1 MDVSDA
7 VRRMDFNLVLPLNAL
22 LEHRHVTR
30 AAEAAGIGQ
39 PAMSAALARLR
50 RLFADP
56 LLVRNGRV
64 HELTPLGQSLIEP
77 VHSVLASI
85 DHLLGTTPHFDPGAD
100 ERDFTIV
107 ASDYVTLILL
117 RPLLERLYREA
128 PRVAVNV
135 IPPSGTAEVE
145 LERSQVDLVIM
156 PAELASSALS
166 RFPHRELFTDR
177 YVAAVWN
184 EHREVGD
191 KLDRDQLTRLRY
203 VRYNATSGGRA
214 FIDVQLAELGIEPN
228 VALSTLSFTLVPL
241 MLPGTSLFS
250 FVQERLVTST
260 PVRGELRVL
269 EPPVPLR
276 PMVETMYWH
285 PVFHSDP
292 AHHWLR
298 QCMVTLAAN
307 L

>member
-22 LEHRHVTR
+22 LQHRHVTR

-50 RLFADP
+50 RLFDDP

-64 HELTPLGQSLIEP
+64 HELTPLGQSLVEP
-77 VHSVLASI
+77 VHTVLASI
-85 DHLLGTTPHFDPGAD
+85 EHLLDTTPHFDPGSD
-100 ERDFTIV
+100 ERVFTVV

-135 IPPSGTAEVE
+135 VPPSGTAEVE
-145 LERSQVDLVIM
+145 LEQSKVDLVIL
-156 PAELASSALS
+156 PAELASPALA
-166 RFPHRELFTDR
+166 RFPHRKLFTDR

-184 EHREVGD
+184 QHREVKD
-191 KLDRDQLTRLRY
+191 ELERDQLTTLRY
-203 VRYNATSGGRA
+203 IRYNATTGGRA
-214 FIDVQLAELGIEPN
+214 YVDIQLAELGIEPN
-228 VALSTLSFTLVPL
+228 IALSTLSFTLVPL
-241 MLPGTSLFS
+241 MLPGTSLFT
-250 FVQERLVTST
+250 FVQERLVTAT
-260 PVRGELRVL
+260 PVRGDLRVL

-276 PMVETMYWH
+276 PIVETMYWH
-285 PVFHSDP
+285 PVFHNDP

-298 QCMVTLAAN
+298 ECVATLAAN
-307 L
+307 I